1 MNPDFFA
8 NYSPVEGFFRFFRA
22 AGRSLGFMH
31 PAARIAGR
39 SVGAVAGGSDH
50 LNDLTERLLETNFL
64 EGEDLID
71 RVPLSIGR
79 YRIARVLGEGA
90 SGRVYLAHDP
100 RIGRKVAIKVLQPGA
115 ARDPDKFERQIRL
128 EASLQHENIVSIYD
142 AGCLEGR
149 PYFVMQFV
157 GERTL
162 ADATL
167 DLPAAV
173 AALCSVA
180 RACGVAHARGII
192 HRDLKPAN
200 IVLADEQPAAT
211 TKGEN
216 PLSRAVVADF
226 GLARLL
232 DTSATQSGRVAGTPA
247 YMAPEQALHGTASPQ
262 TDIYA
267 VGVMLYEQLTGRL
280 PFHGESLAEMTE
292 NLLATDPPLPRT
304 VCLDIPGKLEQVT
317 LRAMARDPQ
326 ARYGSAEELARD
338 LESWL
343 GAQDGSVTAGHRDGN
358 FTRSPWTVGGKAAAV
373 TALLTVVVLL
383 TAWFS
388 RQERRA
394 AAGDAVN
401 SGVTEQAGTGQYQE
415 QQANV
420 LRAAVK
426 LANWRREL
434 YQPDGSISTTRLV
447 EVLSELEPLSAQTD
461 LPGSLRQ
468 QALFTMAEAR
478 SLSGDVP
485 GALADLSS
493 AVGTA
498 GDPQQQADCYYQ
510 RALLHWDAML
520 QSARMDHETK
530 RVELH
535 TAALEDFRQ
544 AVRLGLSD
552 PWQDRLACALIMT
565 AEVKVN
571 WQQTFATLAELEAS
585 PEKPGEHAARIAGD
599 LLLLAGRHQLAIE
612 KYQTAIR
619 RCGSYAQAYGGLAL
633 ACHAQN
639 DLAGA
644 LHYAVRAVEINPR
657 YQPAYTAFDLLARRL
672 IRQAPADFRSM
683 HFTDRALLDRCLS
696 VLGRSRENLPDSSR
710 LLAACGS
717 LHLLQA
723 CQLMEVGDRQAYAES
738 QRAKSRFAEAVAVDS
753 GNATARLLAGMTCLF
768 VGRYHSHLQADLDA
782 ACHYFRQALA
792 MKIDRAHTYRWL
804 GYAELA
810 AHRPAEAIVNWEKS
824 QRLEPS
830 LHGELEPRIARASA
844 GVQLANRQDGETVTN
859 FGS

>member
-1 MNPDFFA
+1 MA
-8 NYSPVEGFFRFFRA
+8 S
-22 AGRSLGFMH
+22 
-31 PAARIAGR
+31 
-39 SVGAVAGGSDH
+39 GSDH

-64 EGEDLID
+64 AGEDLID

-100 RIGRKVAIKVLQPGA
+100 RIGRQVAIKVLQPGV

-142 AGCLEGR
+142 AGCVEGR
-149 PYFVMQFV
+149 PYFVMQYV
-157 GERTL
+157 GERSL
-162 ADATL
+162 ADASL
-167 DLPAAV
+167 DLPGAV
-173 AALCSVA
+173 AVLCSVA
-180 RACGVAHARGII
+180 RACGAAHAHGII

-211 TKGEN
+211 AKREN
-216 PLSRAVVADF
+216 PVSRAVVADF

-232 DTSATQSGRVAGTPA
+232 DASATQSGRIAGTPA

-267 VGVMLYEQLTGRL
+267 LGVMLYEQLTGRL
-280 PFHGESLAEMTE
+280 PFHGESLAEMIE
-292 NLLATDPPLPRT
+292 NLLETDPPLPRT
-304 VCLDIPGKLEQVT
+304 ICPEIPERLEQIT

-326 ARYGSAEELARD
+326 DRYELADELARD

-343 GAQDGSVTAGHRDGN
+343 GAQDGSVPASHHDENFRWSRLTASR
-358 FTRSPWTVGGKAAAV
+358 KAAAATV
-373 TALLTVVVLL
+373 LLTVMVLL
-383 TAWFS
+383 TAWFLT
-388 RQERRA
+388 QERRTA
-394 AAGDAVN
+394 AVGAVN
-401 SGVTEQAGTGQYQE
+401 SGVRVSELTGQYQK
-415 QQANV
+415 QQAIV
-420 LRAAVK
+420 LGAAVK

-434 YQPDGSISTTRLV
+434 YQPEGAISTTRLV
-447 EVLSELEPLSAQTD
+447 EVLSELEPLSEETD
-461 LPGSLRQ
+461 LPGPLRQ
-468 QALFTMAEAR
+468 QTLFTTAEAR

-485 GALADLSS
+485 GALADLSA
-493 AVGTA
+493 AVRTV
-498 GDPQQQADCYYQ
+498 GDPQQQAACYYQ

-535 TAALEDFRQ
+535 AAAVEDFRQ

-552 PWQDRLACALIMT
+552 PWQDRLARALILT
-565 AEVKVN
+565 AESKVN
-571 WQQTFATLAELEAS
+571 WRQTLLTLAELEAS
-585 PEKPGEHAARIAGD
+585 PEKPTEHAARIAGD
-599 LLLLAGRHQLAIE
+599 LLLLAGRHQQAIE

-619 RCGSYAQAYGGLAL
+619 RCGSYVQAYGGLAL

-639 DLAGA
+639 DLASA

-657 YQPAYTAFDLLARRL
+657 YQPAYTVFDLLAGRL

-696 VLGRSRENLPDSSR
+696 ILDGSREKLPGSSR

-717 LHLLQA
+717 LHLMRA
-723 CQLMEVGDRQAYAES
+723 CQLMEVGDRQAGAES

-782 ACHYFRQALA
+782 ARHHFQQALA
-792 MKIDRAHTYRWL
+792 MKTDRAHTFRWL

-810 AHRPAEAIVNWEKS
+810 AQRPTEAIANWKKS
-824 QRLEPS
+824 QHLEPS
-830 LHGELEPRIARASA
+830 LHGELEPRIVRTSA
-844 GVQLANRQDGETVTN
+844 GVQLANRQDRKTVTN